1 MNAYLE
7 ILRFG
12 NAVMAAIAVI
22 LMMFVGHYYGLPIIL
37 CALIVFFATGAG
49 NTINDVFDVKIDEV
63 NKPHRPIPSGRISVE
78 NARNYAFFLFAVAII
93 LNSLKFNSQ
102 LYDKQHMDIRNCD
115 YSLYNNVF
123 LCKKSQGHA
132 FGWKYYCGSA
142 YRILLCYRGNC
153 CFSCIGFHL
162 LFACVHYP
170 RSFCNIHDP
179 CKRDC

>member
-22 LMMFVGHYYGLPIIL
+22 LMMFVGHYYELPIIL

-63 NKPHRPIPSGRISVE
+63 NKPHRPIPSGSG
-78 NARNYAFFLFAVAII
+78 
-93 LNSLKFNSQ
+93 
-102 LYDKQHMDIRNCD
+102 

-179 CKRDC
+179 CKGDC